1 MVSRINLHISMRI
14 RGRVWRGGFWMLGS
28 RRALPTIVRINY
40 NKHNMRMVR
49 YESCCIIQTLGTTI
63 ANIRRY
69 IQN

>member
-1 MVSRINLHISMRI
+1 
-14 RGRVWRGGFWMLGS
+14 MLGS